1 MDPINYTGLAYA
13 TPSIWEGFARVLDI
27 GATFSDPD
35 EVDLDPE
42 SDMIALATD
51 WYAVGAD
58 LWRSIDQYKTR
69 VDLANT
75 HDE

>member
-1 MDPINYTGLAYA
+1 MNPVDYSGLAYD

-35 EVDLDPE
+35 GVDPDPE

-58 LWRSIDQYKTR
+58 LRRSIAHYQARIDCT
-69 VDLANT
+69 NT
-75 HDE
+75 DDE